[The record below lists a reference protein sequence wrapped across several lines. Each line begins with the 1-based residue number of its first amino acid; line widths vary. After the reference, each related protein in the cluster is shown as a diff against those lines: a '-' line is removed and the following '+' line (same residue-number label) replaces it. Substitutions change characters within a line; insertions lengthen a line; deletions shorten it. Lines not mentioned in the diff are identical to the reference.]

1 MEPEP
6 ETEVITSGEPEPVML
21 DTMTG
26 NPVVAGSN
34 DTMIFGSPQQVI
46 IDPLTGMPQNV
57 IIIQEP
63 SGGPKVVG
71 ILVILWG
78 AFSILGELM
87 NISDNFELGG
97 IFIGMSVVNMGI
109 GAGFI
114 AGGIM
119 MTNYQKRGVH
129 LSLVMIIV
137 SAIVGIFVIMMMPDI
152 LDDVAEEENL
162 TAEEREDLDE
172 YMGAIIG
179 FSAIFVV
186 ICNGICGLIIAIPL
200 MISNNGL
207 DNSSLFG

>member
-1 MEPEP
+1 MQPEDGN
-6 ETEVITSGEPEPVML
+6 TGGIKDSVISGDVHNHHYANQGMPQ
-21 DTMTG
+21 
-26 NPVVAGSN
+26 
-34 DTMIFGSPQQVI
+34 PQQIVI
-46 IDPLTGMPQNV
+46 NPNTGLPQNV

-78 AFSILGELM
+78 VFSILGEVIGINDTL
-87 NISDNFELGG
+87 DFGG
-97 IFIGMSVVNMGI
+97 YFIAMSIVNVGLS
-109 GAGFI
+109 AGFI

-129 LSLVMIIV
+129 LSLVMVAI
-137 SAIVGIFVIMMMPDI
+137 SAVIGIAAIMMMPDI
-152 LDDVAEEENL
+152 IDDLVEEEGLTDEERDDVEA
-162 TAEEREDLDE
+162 
-172 YMGAIIG
+172 YSGAIMG
-179 FSAIFVV
+179 LGAIFVV